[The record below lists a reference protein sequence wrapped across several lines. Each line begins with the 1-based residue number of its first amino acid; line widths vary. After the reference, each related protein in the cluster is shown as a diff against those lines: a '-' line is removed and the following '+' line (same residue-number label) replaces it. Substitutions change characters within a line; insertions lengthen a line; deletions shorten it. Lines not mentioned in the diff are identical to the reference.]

1 MWRSRIKNAQL
12 QNARPEEDVLD
23 ESHIA
28 TRTWRVT
35 PDLMCILD
43 GEGRFLAVNP
53 AWSDTLGWPRE
64 QIVGRPYLD
73 FLHPDDVDASN
84 RAFAQVKSGRPV
96 LRFENRY
103 RKKEGGYCWLSWVAV
118 PEGKHFYCTI
128 RNVTDQKER
137 EQTIT
142 DQREEAELREQFLAV
157 LGHDLKNPV
166 TSVVSG
172 LRLLSRE
179 PQSDQA
185 ADAIRAMQSS
195 CARMSELITN
205 MMDFARARLGDGIGL
220 DRRRHGDLGAQLRD
234 VIGELQNVFPDAR
247 IEFDEALERP
257 VDCDAN
263 RIMQVLSNLLGNA
276 VTHGAPNE
284 SIRISADQ
292 TGDRFK
298 LRVCN
303 GGAAIPDEA
312 RASLFQP
319 FFKGDPRSSPQGLG
333 LGLYICAQI
342 AEAHGGALKA
352 TSDEVET
359 CFELDIPG

>member
-1 MWRSRIKNAQL
+1 ML
-12 QNARPEEDVLD
+12 AREDRVLD

-43 GEGRFLAVNP
+43 RAGCFLAVNP
-53 AWSDTLGWPRE
+53 AWSNTLGWPRE
-64 QIVGRPYLD
+64 RIVGRPYLD
-73 FLHPDDVDASN
+73 FLHPDDVARSN
-84 RAFAQVKSGRPV
+84 EAFAQVKSGRPV

-103 RKKEGGYCWLSWVAV
+103 LKQDGGYCWLSWVAV
-118 PEGKHFYCTI
+118 PEGEHFYCTI
-128 RNVTDQKER
+128 RDVTEQKER
-137 EQTIT
+137 EQTISE
-142 DQREEAELREQFLAV
+142 QREEADLREQFLAV
-157 LGHDLKNPV
+157 LGHDLRNPV

-179 PQSDQA
+179 PQSDRA
-185 ADAIRAMQSS
+185 ANTIRAMQGS
-195 CARMSELITN
+195 CARMSELIAN
-205 MMDFARARLGDGIGL
+205 MMDFARARLGDGISL
-220 DRRRHGDLGAQLRD
+220 ERRRHSDLGARLRD
-234 VIGELQNVFPDAR
+234 VIGELQTVFPDAH
-247 IEFDEALERP
+247 IEFEEALEAP

-276 VTHGAPNE
+276 VTHGAPGE
-284 SIRISADQ
+284 AIRISADQ
-292 TGDRFK
+292 TADRFK

-303 GGAAIPDEA
+303 GGAVIPDEA

-342 AEAHGGALKA
+342 AEAHGGELKA
-352 TSDEVET
+352 TSDEAET
-359 CFELDIPG
+359 CFELDIPS